1 MAFAVGFVNAT
12 TSRASTRGIA
22 RIYEKNMNAM
32 QFSLISN
39 LRPKVSECP
48 RPQFI
53 PLCFSNDRYPFA
65 DARQIF
71 KGNTAA
77 GAFRTLNKVFG
88 YYMVNIFGKARF
100 LAAALCQEFATRSGL
115 LCLQLGA
122 QPVMPF
128 SKGCDLSSAIGVTV
142 AIGSNI
148 LNAEIDAKKIVNI
161 FWRWF
166 IDFAGRKQVKLTID
180 QAKVRLATVTTKQ
193 FLSAGVSKEGNALDA
208 TVNRPNGNFV
218 FVEFPGQDTAI
229 KSDTTQRSKLTLYR
243 FAYFVGIGNLSN
255 TANDKLG
262 TKIKS
267 GTGFVIGNFLKLEFP
282 ERAVGPSDITNEIAS
297 GIRYLECTLQA
308 ISLCFG
314 RCKLYLSS

>member
-1 MAFAVGFVNAT
+1 
-12 TSRASTRGIA
+12 
-22 RIYEKNMNAM
+22 MNAM

-148 LNAEIDAKKIVNI
+148 LNAEIDAKKSDLGINGLLC
-161 FWRWF
+161 
-166 IDFAGRKQVKLTID
+166 AYD
-180 QAKVRLATVTTKQ
+180 QATGQPADQ
-193 FLSAGVSKEGNALDA
+193 SANAGASADGNASTLAGACAD
-208 TVNRPNGNFV
+208 
-218 FVEFPGQDTAI
+218 ECQCPGRVKRGLPCRADCP
-229 KSDTTQRSKLTLYR
+229 KR
-243 FAYFVGIGNLSN
+243 VGS
-255 TANDKLG
+255 
-262 TKIKS
+262 
-267 GTGFVIGNFLKLEFP
+267 
-282 ERAVGPSDITNEIAS
+282 
-297 GIRYLECTLQA
+297 
-308 ISLCFG
+308 
-314 RCKLYLSS
+314 